1 MLRVFEILVKVLN
14 KNDAGAV
21 VLNVVGSESGERN
34 SDVVAVF
41 LRIKLKLEIVV
52 PETLIHVVITGVGK
66 SAVSTLESKAGRFT
80 LGDNAESV
88 GENLELVGGETKTSE
103 VKSKSG
109 GTRVNSKFFIVVKD

>member
-52 PETLIHVVITGVGK
+52 PETLIHVVITEVGK

>member
-1 MLRVFEILVKVLN
+1 LLRVFEILVKVLN
-14 KNDAGAV
+14 KNDAGAI
-21 VLNVVGSESGERN
+21 VLNVVGSESSERN
-34 SDVVAVF
+34 SDVV
-41 LRIKLKLEIVV
+41 
-52 PETLIHVVITGVGK
+52 VGK

-109 GTRVNSKFFIVVKD
+109 GTRVNSKFFIVVKN

>member
-1 MLRVFEILVKVLN
+1 LLRVFEILVKVLN

-21 VLNVVGSESGERN
+21 ILNVVGSESGERN
-34 SDVVAVF
+34 SDVVVVF

>member
-1 MLRVFEILVKVLN
+1 MRVFEILVKVLN

-34 SDVVAVF
+34 SDVVVVF